1 MQDLSV
7 FSCVYEKKSVI
18 LQRKIERTN
27 YYANFIYCIEG
38 MIDVKKIWLT
48 DAAVWIET
56 ADGRQACERFD
67 NYASLRNASDK
78 ERQAYTRSPF
88 GLHWPA
94 LDEDLSFEGFFASKE
109 KNTYRATH
117 AVA

>member
-1 MQDLSV
+1 MQKVTYLLRMS
-7 FSCVYEKKSVI
+7 FF
-18 LQRKIERTN
+18 LR
-27 YYANFIYCIEG
+27 NFATQNQN

-56 ADGRQACERFD
+56 ADGRQACEQFD
-67 NYASLRNASDK
+67 NYPSLRNASDE

-94 LDEDLSFEGFFASKE
+94 LDEDLSFEGFFAAKE
-109 KNTYRATH
+109 YNTYLATH